1 MKTFQ
6 ERIGIKSVGQTL
18 TAKSCR
24 ERAVLIRKM
33 VERNEVGGDKRF
45 NLLKQAA
52 WYAWKAKQ
60 FTKKAPIRKR
70 A

>member
-18 TAKSCR
+18 TPKSCK
-24 ERAVLIRKM
+24 ERAALIRKM
-33 VERNEVGGDKRF
+33 VEKNEVKGDKRF

-60 FTKKAPIRKR
+60 FNSKTRKR